1 MKLNNISNF
10 SHDIEYMQN
19 EINKLE
25 NLVKEK
31 KNNIKNERNDITNL
45 FLLKQHFYIL
55 ELIYKN
61 DDIELIDKFREILIK
76 LWELDKNKLY
86 TNTNILKK
94 KNDFL
99 LILDK
104 DLDRIKNILDPKID
118 EISEIENLIKWK
130 KIEIEKISENIVNKI
145 KVSSVWE
152 LFLSKIYSI
161 LKF

>member
-55 ELIYKN
+55 ELKYKN

-86 TNTNILKK
+86 M
-94 KNDFL
+94 
-99 LILDK
+99 
-104 DLDRIKNILDPKID
+104 
-118 EISEIENLIKWK
+118 
-130 KIEIEKISENIVNKI
+130 
-145 KVSSVWE
+145 
-152 LFLSKIYSI
+152 
-161 LKF
+161 